1 MTFNDKVL
9 FSMFFIFAIGVSC
22 GAFFE
27 VSMEGAG
34 KEQLTELLS
43 LMITQGDSVGFFQ
56 SLLKS
61 ILSSL
66 PVILLP
72 FSVFYLKPLAILCPL
87 IPFAKGVSLG
97 FSATM
102 LVEIFGLGSWFY
114 IITTLLPQNLIQV
127 PVICHLVAVSMVY
140 GRTKNKNALHRDARP
155 YFINY
160 LIGSILIIISC
171 LLEAVLRQLIL

>member
-43 LMITQGDSVGFFQ
+43 LMITQGDSVNFFQ
-56 SLLKS
+56 SLIKS
-61 ILSSL
+61 ILSCL
-66 PVILLP
+66 PALLIPFLVI
-72 FSVFYLKPLAILCPL
+72 YLKPLTVLCPF

-102 LVEIFGLGSWFY
+102 LVEIFGLKSWFY
-114 IITTLLPQNLIQV
+114 IATTLLPQNLIHV
-127 PVICHLVAVSMVY
+127 PVICHLVAVSFVY
-140 GRTKNKNALHRDARP
+140 GTAKNKKALHRDARP
-155 YFINY
+155 YYINY
-160 LIGSILIIISC
+160 LIGSILIVISC